1 MHEWSRERR
10 FEHHQMCGD
19 TLVYTYICT
28 ACTCAWKAGCARC
41 VGASGA
47 RPSQAVYRRG
57 YATTAVTAFPE
68 PWDTTSY
75 HRDLP
80 RHWIC
85 AKSSSSRQAQVS
97 LPKLRAV
104 SGLRAG
110 LEVMMMRCSTA
121 FTANTVVTV
130 HHFFLFFWFRGQE
143 NFIEER
149 RGKEEGRAPADGS
162 LQEPLLCGRSHLG
175 RGV

>member
-1 MHEWSRERR
+1 
-10 FEHHQMCGD
+10 MCGD
-19 TLVYTYICT
+19 TFVYTYICT
-28 ACTCAWKAGCARC
+28 ACACAREAVRARC
-41 VGASGA
+41 VGARGA
-47 RPSQAVYRRG
+47 RPSSLQSWIRNHSV
-57 YATTAVTAFPE
+57 TAVPA

-80 RHWIC
+80 CHWTC
-85 AKSSSSRQAQVS
+85 AQSSSSRQAQVS

-110 LEVMMMRCSTA
+110 LEVLHR
-121 FTANTVVTV
+121 V
-130 HHFFLFFWFRGQE
+130 HREHSGNGSSFFSIFLV
-143 NFIEER
+143 IEER

>member
-1 MHEWSRERR
+1 MHDWSRERR

-19 TLVYTYICT
+19 TFVYTYICT

-68 PWDTTSY
+68 LWDTTSY

-85 AKSSSSRQAQVS
+85 AKSSASRQAQVS
-97 LPKLRAV
+97 PDQVRAV
-104 SGLRAG
+104 SGPEKSSLQG
-110 LEVMMMRCSTA
+110 LAQRSPRKRGNGLHIFCARLLLSLPLLPEV
-121 FTANTVVTV
+121 
-130 HHFFLFFWFRGQE
+130 GK
-143 NFIEER
+143 EER
-149 RGKEEGRAPADGS
+149 RTPADGA
-162 LQEPLLCGRSHLG
+162 LQEPLLCSRSHLG